1 MSKSNKSTGQEI
13 VEALKEATEAT
24 QVAPPVFTRFMVG
37 TYIDPLTGE
46 WMLAY
51 AKFNPLTKQMDV
63 LQTERVAGDRE
74 VMRERLT
81 IKQAQL
87 GLYDAAPVVG
97 NGKLEE
103 IY

>member
-1 MSKSNKSTGQEI
+1 MSDEKKPE
-13 VEALKEATEAT
+13 
-24 QVAPPVFTRFMVG
+24 FTRFMVG
-37 TYIDPLTGE
+37 TYLDPVKGE

-51 AKFNPLTKQMDV
+51 VKFDPSNMKCDV
-63 LQTERVAGDRE
+63 VQTERVAGDAE
-74 VMRERLT
+74 VMKERLV

-87 GLYDAAPVVG
+87 GLFSYQPVQG

>member
-1 MSKSNKSTGQEI
+1 MSEDQQSPNY
-13 VEALKEATEAT
+13 
-24 QVAPPVFTRFMVG
+24 TRFMLG
-37 TYIDPLTGE
+37 TYLDPVKGE

-51 AKFNPLTKQMDV
+51 VKFDPLTMKFDV
-63 LQTERVAGDRE
+63 VQTERVAGDAE
-74 VMRERLT
+74 VMKERLV

-87 GLYDAAPVVG
+87 GLFDYKPVEG